1 MMAHMDPA
9 LVHRL
14 ASGEGWGL
22 LQSLPPYDET
32 QVVTTTAR
40 LREAGFDPELV
51 AAALT
56 QSRLRAR
63 AAAKF
68 GAAAHTMLFTED
80 GLEQATRLAVAT
92 RHAERLVAS
101 GVRRVWDLGCG
112 IGADAMAMARAGL
125 EVVAVEAD
133 PTTAAVAAVNL
144 RPWPHASVRTCRAE
158 DVVLPTG
165 ETARHCAVW
174 FDPARRVSGVRDVT
188 GTRARRLFRLDQLS
202 PDWDLVQELAVRV
215 PAAGAKLSPAF
226 PHHKVPPGAEA
237 QWTSFDGEAVECAI
251 WWGAAAHRP
260 GRSAQVHTG
269 TDWVVVHEDDEPG
282 PAPLLTGPAQVR
294 RWLYEPDRAVL
305 QAGLVGSLAARVDGA
320 ELDSGVGYVTADRA
334 TDLPWAR
341 RWHLVEVLPLHP
353 KTLRAWARGHDV
365 GRLTLKKRGVRVD
378 VDDLRGQLRLR
389 GSREE
394 ILLLTR
400 IGGRPF
406 AVHLAPAEPLPPHEP
421 ARA

>member
-1 MMAHMDPA
+1 MDPA

-32 QVVTTTAR
+32 QVLSTTAR
-40 LREAGFDPELV
+40 LRAAGFDPELV

-68 GAAAHTMLFTED
+68 GAAADTMLFTED

-92 RHAERLVAS
+92 RHAERLVAA

-112 IGADAMAMARAGL
+112 IGADAVAMARAGL
-125 EVVAVEAD
+125 EVVAVDAD

-144 RPWPHASVRTCRAE
+144 RHWPHASVRTCRVE
-158 DVVLPTG
+158 DVRLPAG
-165 ETARHCAVW
+165 EQARHQGLW

-188 GTRARRLFRLDQLS
+188 GTRARRLFRLDELS
-202 PDWDLVQELAVRV
+202 PDWDRVRQLATDS

-226 PHHKVPPGAEA
+226 PHARVPAGTEA
-237 QWTSFDGEAVECAI
+237 QWTSFAGEALECTV
-251 WWGAAAHRP
+251 WWGTAVQRP

-269 TDWVVVHEDDEPG
+269 ADWVVVHDEAPGPHPVLPG
-282 PAPLLTGPAQVR
+282 PAHAG

-305 QAGLVGSLAARVDGA
+305 QAGLVGTLAARVGGS
-320 ELDSGVGYVTADRA
+320 ELDGGVGYVTSDEPV
-334 TDLPWAR
+334 DLPWAR
-341 RWHLVEVLPLHP
+341 RLHLLEVLPLHP

-365 GRLTLKKRGVRVD
+365 GRLTVKKRGVRVD
-378 VDDLRGQLRLR
+378 ADDLRRQLRLR

-406 AVHLAPAEPLPPHEP
+406 AVHLAPPEPP
-421 ARA
+421 AGPA